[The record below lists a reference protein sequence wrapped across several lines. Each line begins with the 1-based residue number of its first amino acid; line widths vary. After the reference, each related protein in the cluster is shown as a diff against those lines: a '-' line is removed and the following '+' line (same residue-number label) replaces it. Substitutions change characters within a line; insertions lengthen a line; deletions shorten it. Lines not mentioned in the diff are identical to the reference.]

1 MKVERSCGEELING
15 DGGGVRSIRGIN
27 HHVLVGV
34 ATSDGEE
41 VDKKGENRT
50 SFRLKK
56 IKESSVSRSEN
67 MTSCFGGVTDM
78 TGGALQPTGAR
89 LRCHVRRRGGRAS

>member
-1 MKVERSCGEELING
+1 MGHAPRRPPHPGGSPGGARPGGLMKVERSCGEELING

-34 ATSDGEE
+34 ATPGGEE
-41 VDKKGENRT
+41 VGEKGENRT

-56 IKESSVSRSEN
+56 K
-67 MTSCFGGVTDM
+67 
-78 TGGALQPTGAR
+78 
-89 LRCHVRRRGGRAS
+89 